1 MEVGYPKRLF
11 AALEME
17 ESVRSALGAYA
28 GNLKPIFSVLSPRW
42 VDPSLYHLTLHFYG
56 ECGDART
63 GRIRQGLGSCRRL
76 SVPPRIVF
84 TDLGFL
90 PSERRPRVLYLGVS
104 IDPRDALEP
113 VVRAT
118 RLLDGDGAGGLD
130 AGAVSTGHGPWKAHL
145 TLARLGCQKP
155 FPVSEKALLPSPP
168 ALFFFPKDFALLES
182 ILSSRGP
189 VYRALERYPL
199 I

>member
-17 ESVRSALGAYA
+17 ESVRSALGTYA

-104 IDPRDALEP
+104 IDPRDAFEP
-113 VVRAT
+113 VVRAA
-118 RLLDGDGAGGLD
+118 RLLDGDGDLK
-130 AGAVSTGHGPWKAHL
+130 AGAAPAGHGPWKAHL
-145 TLARLGCQKP
+145 TLARLGGQKP
-155 FPVSEKALLPSPP
+155 FPMSEKALLPPPP

-182 ILSSRGP
+182 ILSPRGP

-199 I
+199 L